1 MKKNK
6 LIIIF
11 GLVLLVLGSLLF
23 MFNKRNNTETGNGN
37 GSRVLSNE
45 EAESLIKET
54 VKKVVNI
61 YENPKAVFQVKED
74 DDKEEY
80 LKILTYDVDIK
91 SLFTENGIKELENT
105 KFNNKAFFL
114 REENDVYFLE
124 NIPRDNSFIKSTV
137 TVGNKD
143 INENNITCE
152 VTFTTYRLQDDDSL
166 TYYVIVKELKLIKVE
181 KENDEALWLVESFK
195 YNNE

>member
-23 MFNKRNNTETGNGN
+23 MFNKRSNTETGNGN

-124 NIPRDNSFIKSTV
+124 NIPSDNSFIKSTV

-143 INENNITCE
+143 IKEKSINCE

-166 TYYVIVKELKLIKVE
+166 TYYVIVKELKLVKVE